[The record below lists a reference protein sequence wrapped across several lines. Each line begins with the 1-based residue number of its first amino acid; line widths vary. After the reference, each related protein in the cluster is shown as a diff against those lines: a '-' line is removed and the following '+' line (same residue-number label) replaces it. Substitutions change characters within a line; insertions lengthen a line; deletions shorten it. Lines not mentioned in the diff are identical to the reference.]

1 MSWRCWRGVLR
12 EGEDMSAESDWDGD
26 WYEITSTSERR
37 ELDEELRREFSKNH
51 PLYGIEASAVGRR
64 YRRDDILFRLADG
77 CYAQVH
83 LTRREETS
91 PNWPSTDVY
100 DSFDAWKSVP
110 VGDR

>member
-1 MSWRCWRGVLR
+1 MTH
-12 EGEDMSAESDWDGD
+12 DWDGD
-26 WYEITSTSERR
+26 WYEITSQSERR
-37 ELDEELRREFSKNH
+37 ELDQELCREVSKDH

-77 CYAQVH
+77 RYAQVH

-91 PNWPSTDVY
+91 PDWPSTDVH

-110 VGDR
+110 VSDR